1 MARLQPAG
9 IADTAELVLIHAG
22 SEQCAPSHAFG
33 PAVREYFLFHY
44 IFSGC
49 GCFVAAGCRHQLQAG
64 QGFLIYPEQVS
75 YYEAD
80 QQDPWHYAWIAFRGT
95 KAADYLRQAGF
106 SPQSPILTENPAEP
120 ADPDSTA
127 ACFRQI
133 SLSSG
138 FRQGRELRLL
148 GLLYLFLSRLIAANR
163 QMPPDESQV
172 RRRDWYVRQA
182 RDYLE
187 MNYARKI
194 SIADLAA
201 HIGLDRSYFGQLF
214 RQATGLAPRQYL
226 LKLRMAKACQLMG
239 HSDLPVST
247 IARSVGYD
255 DPLLFSRMFRKE
267 MGCSPS
273 GHRKNLV

>member
-1 MARLQPAG
+1 
-9 IADTAELVLIHAG
+9 
-22 SEQCAPSHAFG
+22 
-33 PAVREYFLFHY
+33 
-44 IFSGC
+44 
-49 GCFVAAGCRHQLQAG
+49 
-64 QGFLIYPEQVS
+64 
-75 YYEAD
+75 
-80 QQDPWHYAWIAFRGT
+80 
-95 KAADYLRQAGF
+95 
-106 SPQSPILTENPAEP
+106 
-120 ADPDSTA
+120 
-127 ACFRQI
+127 
-133 SLSSG
+133 
-138 FRQGRELRLL
+138 
-148 GLLYLFLSRLIAANR
+148 
-163 QMPPDESQV
+163 
-172 RRRDWYVRQA
+172 
-182 RDYLE
+182 